1 MPVVRGHCDPG
12 GIVNWLQVITMY
24 PLFVVAGESRVRT
37 MPSFDV
43 VSEVDL
49 HQLTNAVD
57 QAGRIIANRFDF
69 KGVEA
74 SFEREERTVL
84 ITAEAEFQVSQM
96 EDMLRSALIKCV
108 KCDIDPAAMDCGE
121 PQVSGKLVKST
132 VVLRHGLDS
141 GQCKVIVKRIKEAK
155 IKVQAQIQ
163 GEQVRVTGKKRD
175 DLQQVI
181 ALLREE
187 EFVREEEFGAPLQF
201 TNFRD

>member
-1 MPVVRGHCDPG
+1 
-12 GIVNWLQVITMY
+12 
-24 PLFVVAGESRVRT
+24 

-57 QAGRIIANRFDF
+57 QAARIVTNRFDF
-69 KGVEA
+69 KGVQA
-74 SFEREERTVL
+74 SFERDQRTVA
-84 ITAEAEFQVSQM
+84 ITAEAEFQVTQM
-96 EDMLRSALIKCV
+96 EDMLRSALI

-121 PQVSGKLVKST
+121 PVTSGKLVKST

-141 GQCKVIVKRIKEAK
+141 AQCKSVVKRIKDAK
-155 IKVQAQIQ
+155 LKVQAQIQ

-175 DLQQVI
+175 DLQQAI
-181 ALLREE
+181 ALLREADI
-187 EFVREEEFGAPLQF
+187 GLPLQI